1 VVRYVESN
9 SSKSCTIASTG
20 WLTNSAPT
28 ASGGAVIP
36 KFGVEK
42 AKVNWGAF
50 IRNMGVGK
58 ATTDRRYDPTS
69 GPGPSVAAHN
79 EDGEKQVFK

>member
-1 VVRYVESN
+1 
-9 SSKSCTIASTG
+9 
-20 WLTNSAPT
+20 
-28 ASGGAVIP
+28 
-36 KFGVEK
+36 
-42 AKVNWGAF
+42 
-50 IRNMGVGK
+50 MGVGK